1 MSIVATAE
9 WAARQFIHTPF
20 RLSPLGAGL
29 INETYR
35 VSTDSGQSFVL
46 QRLNPRVF
54 PHPPAIL
61 ANYRLLLDHL
71 NSHLTPPHLR
81 IPGLIS
87 TPSGADF
94 LCDDTGYFWRAQEY
108 LSNTRT
114 LTHITSPQQAR
125 AVGTALGQFHALFAD
140 LPPDRLEDTL
150 PGFHITSGY
159 LEHYDQVLAR
169 TKTIRAD
176 SPLKE
181 ALAHVEAGRDKAAI
195 LEEARQR
202 GELKPR
208 VTHGDPK
215 LDNMLFDN
223 REDRVI
229 SLIDL
234 DTVKAGLPHYD
245 LGDCLRS
252 CCGRKNPAEPA
263 FDLSV
268 GVPLLRAYHAAS
280 LDFTTAQER
289 QYWCAAIWLIPY
301 ELGLRFLTDHL
312 NGNAYFKVTHP
323 GQNLN
328 RALEQFRIAR
338 EVDHQQ
344 PALSHV
350 LSELEASA

>member
-1 MSIVATAE
+1 MNMLAAAG
-9 WAARQFIHTPF
+9 WAARQFTRASF
-20 RLSPLGAGL
+20 ELSPLGAGL

-35 VSTDSGQSFVL
+35 VSVESGEPFVL

-61 ANYRLLLDHL
+61 ANYRHLLDHL
-71 NSHLTPPHLR
+71 SNRPEPSHLR

-87 TPSGADF
+87 TRSGADF
-94 LCDDTGYFWRAQEY
+94 LCDEAGYFWRAQEY

-114 LTHITSPQQAR
+114 LTHITSPQQAQ
-125 AVGTALGQFHALFAD
+125 AVGAALGYFHALFAD
-140 LPPDRLEDTL
+140 LPPDGLEDTL

-159 LEHYDQVLAR
+159 LEHYDQVLAS
-169 TKTIRAD
+169 TTTIRAD
-176 SPLKE
+176 SALKQAMAE
-181 ALAHVEAGRDKAAI
+181 VEAGRLRAST
-195 LEEARQR
+195 LEEASQR
-202 GELKPR
+202 GELPMR

-215 LDNMLFDN
+215 LDNMLFD
-223 REDRVI
+223 RCEDRVI

-280 LDFTTAQER
+280 QDYTSSLER
-289 QYWCAAIWLIPY
+289 QYWYTAIWLIPY

-312 NGNAYFKVTHP
+312 NGDAYFKVEQP
-323 GQNLN
+323 GQNLR
-328 RALEQFRIAR
+328 RALEQFRIAL
-338 EVDHQQ
+338 EVERQHT
-344 PALSHV
+344 ALSQV
-350 LSELEASA
+350 LSELE